1 MQNILKFINAHP
13 LKEEN
18 KNSKALQGRS
28 TYPKWI
34 GNGLWGAHMV
44 WGAQQDVYMVIKWSQ
59 GE

>member
-18 KNSKALQGRS
+18 KNSTALQGRS

-34 GNGLWGAHMV
+34 GNGLLWGAHMV
-44 WGAQQDVYMVIKWSQ
+44 WGAQ
-59 GE
+59 

>member
-18 KNSKALQGRS
+18 KIQQHFKGGS

-34 GNGLWGAHMV
+34 ENGLWGAHMV
-44 WGAQQDVYMVIKWSQ
+44 WGTQ
-59 GE
+59 